1 MKIKSIL
8 VCIIFASTGL
18 NAATCLST
26 AEQKTVNRNHKN
38 SLESY
43 DYVRVDC
50 TNLKLKAICSDSM
63 NVKMLNTMIR
73 MNVWDEENV
82 SRALHRFRDK
92 LESWGMAQTLRDLG
106 IKENELPQIV
116 NNIMS
121 SPRIGMVSKLSAVE
135 VESLLM
141 LAY

>member
-1 MKIKSIL
+1 
-8 VCIIFASTGL
+8 
-18 NAATCLST
+18 
-26 AEQKTVNRNHKN
+26 
-38 SLESY
+38 
-43 DYVRVDC
+43 
-50 TNLKLKAICSDSM
+50 
-63 NVKMLNTMIR
+63 
-73 MNVWDEENV
+73 
-82 SRALHRFRDK
+82 
-92 LESWGMAQTLRDLG
+92 LRDLG

>member
-1 MKIKSIL
+1 MKIKSIF
-8 VCIIFASTGL
+8 VCIIFASTEL

-50 TNLKLKAICSDSM
+50 TSLKLKAICSDSM

-73 MNVWDEENV
+73 MDVWDEEN
-82 SRALHRFRDK
+82 ALKVDFSAQDLNK
-92 LESWGMAQTLRDLG
+92 LQKQYAISYSKATCQK
-106 IKENELPQIV
+106 IKKDFFNAI
-116 NNIMS
+116 NNN
-121 SPRIGMVSKLSAVE
+121 GGWD
-135 VESLLM
+135 
-141 LAY
+141 Y